1 MEAKLKGLEIPSIIT
16 GDFNA
21 PHGWPALQVLE
32 RRGFTNAEISGAL
45 TYHVRG
51 KGIRCL
57 DHILTDASWL
67 VAGGGVLK
75 EKGGK
80 AYPSDH
86 FGLWADL
93 ALRTP
98 SAAGPGRQFETNPH

>member
-1 MEAKLKGLEIPSIIT
+1 MKA

-21 PHGWPALQVLE
+21 PHRWPALQVLE
-32 RRGFTNAEISGAL
+32 GAGFTNAETSGAL

-51 KGIRCL
+51 KGVRCL
-57 DHILTDASWL
+57 DHILTDSKWR

-75 EKGGK
+75 DKGGSV
-80 AYPSDH
+80 YPSDH

-93 ALRTP
+93 ALHP
-98 SAAGPGRQFETNPH
+98 